1 MVPRALPV
9 GLHLLEGREMKKKT
23 SYLLVLLLTLS
34 FSVVH
39 GGWAQ
44 PKPEG
49 KPPLITSSFA
59 VEKGS
64 YGYIWRIYIEAEDS
78 DADMVKIASV
88 VNHVGYG
95 QYPTDWIILKPQYQH
110 YLKGYLQWNTS
121 SAKTPYLKDWN
132 QITLKVFIIDKAGN
146 QSNVVVFPFIFLS
159 GVRDQY
165 NYKLPSPFDQGD
177 LPRLGYITIDLVE
190 PTFGDSGPKDQ

>member
-1 MVPRALPV
+1 V
-9 GLHLLEGREMKKKT
+9 EGRNVKNET
-23 SYLLVLLLTLS
+23 TYSLVFILILS
-34 FSVVH
+34 LFI
-39 GGWAQ
+39 GNPGWAQ
-44 PKPEG
+44 PKAAP
-49 KPPLITSSFA
+49 KPPVITSSFA

-64 YGYIWRIYIEAEDS
+64 YGYIWKIYIEAEGPDV
-78 DADMVKIASV
+78 DMYKIASI

-95 QYPTDWIILKPQYQH
+95 QYPTDWIILKPKNQKS
-110 YLKGYLQWNTS
+110 LRGYIQWNTFS
-121 SAKTPYLKDWN
+121 SRTPYLKDWN

-146 QSNVVVFPFIFLS
+146 ESNVVAFPFTFLS
-159 GVRDQY
+159 GLKDEY